1 MKKPLLFI
9 ACFLFTALAAQAQFE
24 FGLKAGLN
32 SNATGN
38 IKNAQN
44 EIQSLSKSS
53 NGYFVG
59 GYLQA
64 KIAILYLRPEL
75 QLAKYKSSYEASEY
89 ETTKLEAPIS
99 LGYVVLPGLSVF
111 AGASFHYIM
120 DQKSSLQL
128 GDLTTKSTVGM
139 HLGTRLNLGPVGIS
153 LRFERSLT
161 PNTVDLLNAGALV
174 GDRLDTRSSVWAL
187 GLSYKLA
194 D

>member
-1 MKKPLLFI
+1 
-9 ACFLFTALAAQAQFE
+9 
-24 FGLKAGLN
+24 
-32 SNATGN
+32 
-38 IKNAQN
+38 
-44 EIQSLSKSS
+44 
-53 NGYFVG
+53 
-59 GYLQA
+59 
-64 KIAILYLRPEL
+64 
-75 QLAKYKSSYEASEY
+75 
-89 ETTKLEAPIS
+89 
-99 LGYVVLPGLSVF
+99 
-111 AGASFHYIM
+111 M